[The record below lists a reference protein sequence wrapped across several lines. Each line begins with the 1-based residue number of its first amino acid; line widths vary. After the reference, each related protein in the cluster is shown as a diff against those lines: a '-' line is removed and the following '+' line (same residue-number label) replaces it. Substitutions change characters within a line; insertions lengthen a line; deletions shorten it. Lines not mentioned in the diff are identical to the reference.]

1 MLELE
6 NISTSYGQ
14 VQMLR
19 ELSMNVRKGELVCLL
34 GPNGAGKSTTFKA
47 LSGLLALDGGSV
59 RMLGRDVPRTGTE
72 GLTALGVGFVPEGR
86 RLFPSLSVRENLK
99 LGYDAS
105 GCKTPFEDRLA
116 LVCDMFPRVQERL
129 TQPARTMSGGEQA
142 MVALARALIGDPEL
156 LVMDEPS
163 LGLSP
168 KLIDEYFDTVARIH
182 AEGRTVL
189 LIEQNAEKALSI
201 ADRGYLIVRGQ
212 IAVQGSRDQM
222 LADDTIRHMYL

>member
-19 ELSMNVRKGELVCLL
+19 DLSLNVRKGELVCLL

-47 LSGLLALDGGSV
+47 LSGLLSLDGGAV
-59 RMLGRDVPRTGTE
+59 RMLGQDVARAGTE
-72 GLTALGVGFVPEGR
+72 KLTALGVGFVPEGR
-86 RLFPSLSVRENLK
+86 RLFPSLTVRENLK

-105 GCKTPFEDRLA
+105 GCTIPFEERLA
-116 LVCDMFPRVQERL
+116 LIYDMFPRIQERM

-156 LVMDEPS
+156 LIMDEPS

-182 AEGRTVL
+182 AEGRTIL

-212 IAVQGSRDQM
+212 IAVEGSRAQM

>member
-1 MLELE
+1 M
-6 NISTSYGQ
+6 Y
-14 VQMLR
+14 LR
-19 ELSMNVRKGELVCLL
+19 YTTRKKDGKVHRTWRLVRSVRIGRRVIQQIVAHLGELDD
-34 GPNGAGKSTTFKA
+34 A
-47 LSGLLALDGGSV
+47 
-59 RMLGRDVPRTGTE
+59 
-72 GLTALGVGFVPEGR
+72 R
-86 RLFPSLSVRENLK
+86 RLR
-99 LGYDAS
+99 
-105 GCKTPFEDRLA
+105 
-116 LVCDMFPRVQERL
+116 
-129 TQPARTMSGGEQA
+129 AR
-142 MVALARALIGDPEL
+142 ALARALIGDPEL

>member
-6 NISTSYGQ
+6 NVSTSYGQ

-19 ELSMNVRKGELVCLL
+19 GLSMNVRKGELVCLL

-47 LSGLLALDGGSV
+47 LSGLLSLDGGAV
-59 RMLGRDVPRTGTE
+59 RMLGEDVARTGTE

-86 RLFPSLSVRENLK
+86 RLFPSLTVRENLK

-105 GCKTPFEDRLA
+105 GCATPFEDQLEMIHA
-116 LVCDMFPRVQERL
+116 MFPRVQERM

-156 LVMDEPS
+156 LIMDEPS

-182 AEGRTVL
+182 AQGRTVL

-212 IAVQGSRDQM
+212 IAVEGSRAQM

>member
-6 NISTSYGQ
+6 NVSTSYGQ

-19 ELSMNVRKGELVCLL
+19 GLSMNVRKGELVCLL

-47 LSGLLALDGGSV
+47 LSGLLPLDGGAV
-59 RMLGRDVPRTGTE
+59 RMLGEDVARTGTE

-86 RLFPSLSVRENLK
+86 RLFPSLTVRENLK

-105 GCKTPFEDRLA
+105 GCATPFEDQLEMIHA
-116 LVCDMFPRVQERL
+116 MFPRVQERM

-156 LVMDEPS
+156 LIMDEPS

-182 AEGRTVL
+182 AQGRTVL

-212 IAVQGSRDQM
+212 IAVEGSRAEM

>member
-6 NISTSYGQ
+6 NVSTSYGQ

-19 ELSMNVRKGELVCLL
+19 GLSMNVRKGELVCLL

-47 LSGLLALDGGSV
+47 LSGLLSLDGGAV
-59 RMLGRDVPRTGTE
+59 RMLGEDVARTGTE

-86 RLFPSLSVRENLK
+86 RLFPSLTVRENLK

-105 GCKTPFEDRLA
+105 GCATPFEDQLEMIHA
-116 LVCDMFPRVQERL
+116 MFPRVQERM

-156 LVMDEPS
+156 LIMDEPS

-182 AEGRTVL
+182 DQGRTVL

-212 IAVQGSRDQM
+212 IAVEGSRAQM